1 MESQKMD
8 KADLYNWVISL
19 SDNFDEIER
28 NSDEYLDFSIRQGST
43 WYQITHSLIYNTDW
57 SRGAYL
63 RIIEE
68 KIKGLGERE
77 YRNLFPDSKANEL
90 KEILNDKFA
99 KHGKV
104 QKLKED
110 ISLEEFRE
118 RIDQIVEKAYSVVR
132 LSNNAFIFKGYK
144 GCLKLYFEPAELYGE
159 QQPYLLI
166 EKYEDKEKLDRAP
179 VESTRIP
186 GSAYLFQY
194 ITQALEEKYNR
205 QSVVKVDIVE
215 GLEGYIG
222 NGFGL

>member
-1 MESQKMD
+1 MTNQQMD
-8 KADLYNWVISL
+8 KADLYNWVIRL

-28 NSDEYLDFSIRQGST
+28 NDDKPFNFHIKQGST
-43 WYQITHSLIYNTDW
+43 WYRILHSLKFNTNW
-57 SRGAYL
+57 SRGSCL
-63 RIIEE
+63 MIREE
-68 KIKGLGERE
+68 KIKDLVERE
-77 YRNLFPDSKANEL
+77 YWNYFPDYKAKEL
-90 KEILNDKFA
+90 QRILEEKFA
-99 KHGKV
+99 MYGKA

-118 RIDQIVEKAYSVVR
+118 RIDQIVEKAFSVVR
-132 LSNNAFIFKGYK
+132 LSNNAFIFTGYK
-144 GCLKLYFEPAELYGE
+144 GCLKLYFEPAKLYGE
-159 QQPYLLI
+159 QQPHLVI
-166 EKYEDKEKLDRAP
+166 EKYEDKEGLDRAP

-194 ITQALEEKYNR
+194 ITQVLEEKYNR